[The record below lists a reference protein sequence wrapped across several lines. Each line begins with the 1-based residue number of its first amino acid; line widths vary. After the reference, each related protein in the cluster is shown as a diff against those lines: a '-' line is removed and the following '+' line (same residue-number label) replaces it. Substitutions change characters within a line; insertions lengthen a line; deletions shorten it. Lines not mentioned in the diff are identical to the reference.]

1 LWSIVLLLALDN
13 LGIDVTALVTG
24 LGIGGIAVALAA
36 QNILGDLFA
45 SLTIVLD
52 KPFVLKDFLI
62 VNEFLGTVE
71 HIGLK
76 TTRLR
81 SLTGEELV
89 FSNADL
95 LNSRIR
101 NYGRMFERRVV
112 CSLGVVYQTPR
123 DKLVKI
129 PDIIRSAVEAQ
140 EKTRFDRAH
149 FKDFGAYAL
158 NFEAVYYTS
167 TSSWKRRA
175 SSSPTRRRRSTWS
188 VRNPHDRRA
197 RTVPTAPRCTRK
209 SRARIVGLSAG
220 ATLRRTVCGRAAV
233 RLASVDRNRH
243 HGTAAAVEH
252 PACG

>member
-1 LWSIVLLLALDN
+1 MWSIVLLLALDN
-13 LGIDVTALVTG
+13 LSIDVTALVTG

-52 KPFVLKDFLI
+52 KPFLLKDFLI

-112 CSLGVVYQTPR
+112 FSLGVVYQTPR
-123 DKLVKI
+123 DKLAKI
-129 PDIIRSAVEAQ
+129 PDIIRSAIEAQ

-158 NFEAVYYTS
+158 NFEAVYYVLVPDYNVYMDTQQAINFYIHEQLEAEGIEFAYPS
-167 TSSWKRRA
+167 QTVYVVREEPARPA
-175 SSSPTRRRRSTWS
+175 S
-188 VRNPHDRRA
+188 
-197 RTVPTAPRCTRK
+197 
-209 SRARIVGLSAG
+209 
-220 ATLRRTVCGRAAV
+220 
-233 RLASVDRNRH
+233 
-243 HGTAAAVEH
+243 
-252 PACG
+252 